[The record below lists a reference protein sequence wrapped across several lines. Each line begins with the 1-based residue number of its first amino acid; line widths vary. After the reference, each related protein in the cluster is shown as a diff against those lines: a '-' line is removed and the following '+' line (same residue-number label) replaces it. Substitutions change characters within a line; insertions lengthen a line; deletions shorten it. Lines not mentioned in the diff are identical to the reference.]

1 MNARNLSSE
10 SSAPSVSTPSW
21 PETGPCAAQ
30 SGSDATDAVSDG
42 AGAVSVPGTQRNEC
56 TGRTEST
63 GSNTG
68 SRGPFAARNVFSEIR
83 FAVCITTMNRTAT
96 LDACLANLA
105 RCVPPPAWVVV
116 SDDSPAPDTRAAN
129 AAVVARYPGVTWLA
143 GPRRGVCA
151 NRNNAVM
158 QCLAQAPQCTH
169 VSFIDDDVQPAPDF
183 FAVAKTW
190 LTALP
195 AARRTQTVLTGGP
208 SATSADFAEACAGHA
223 TSCPA
228 VRLSFA
234 GYFTASERPECVNI
248 HAAVFPLALFRTE
261 RWDENIYFGSE
272 DAELSLR
279 AVKRGYPIELVP
291 ALRSRDTQAGK
302 GVLATPADDAPR
314 ALSRYELCCE
324 AARLYIGVKRYR
336 SIEPDALKLA
346 AFASYWLAHMTVY
359 LARRGALRSLP
370 EIVRRSNVW
379 RAWRRSVPAC
389 ARCG

>member
-1 MNARNLSSE
+1 MNARNLADAAGPSRPE
-10 SSAPSVSTPSW
+10 SGARAEQGGSNATEVAPDVSLEACPDTAPDTASHDA
-21 PETGPCAAQ
+21 CALR
-30 SGSDATDAVSDG
+30 
-42 AGAVSVPGTQRNEC
+42 VPGDARHA
-56 TGRTEST
+56 RASD
-63 GSNTG
+63 
-68 SRGPFAARNVFSEIR
+68 PFAARDAFSEIR
-83 FAVCITTMNRTAT
+83 FAVCITTMNRTET

-105 RCVPPPAWVVV
+105 RCVPPPACVVV
-116 SDDSPAPDTRAAN
+116 SDDSPASGTREAN
-129 AAVVARYPGVTWLA
+129 AAVVARYPGVAWLA

-158 QCLAQAPQCTH
+158 HCLAHAVRCTH

-208 SATSADFAEACAGHA
+208 SSTSADFDDAFAGRA
-223 TSCPA
+223 TSCAA

-234 GYFTASERPECVNI
+234 GYFTAAERPECVNI

-279 AVKRGYPIELVP
+279 AMKRGYPIELVP

-336 SIEPDALKLA
+336 SIDPSVLKLA

-379 RAWRRSVPAC
+379 RAWRRPPSAC